1 MCFTAIIK
9 STKLMGIYMYKK
21 SKWATEII
29 KYQDSEGKW
38 GYFHTLSK
46 DSKSPYTTEKALKRL
61 EILGYTIK
69 DDCIQKAVSY
79 MNDCL
84 LGVKEIPDRQE
95 KIADWNVFTSLIL
108 ATWIRRF
115 TKDNSNANNVA
126 KNWSNIITVAFEDGK
141 YNHQKYINAYLNIWG
156 MKPKG
161 GKLVDFVQFYIISIV
176 NGYLDKET
184 EQRFLEYIINRPKG
198 IYYTYE
204 KCINNLPFDFNSKNS
219 SWYLG
224 CIELLSEY
232 ETAKYQ
238 LQFVVE
244 WIKNNKLQN
253 GKWDMGQS
261 VKDGLYFPLS
271 DNWRKAEIRESDC
284 TYRISKLLMKLSI

>member
-1 MCFTAIIK
+1 
-9 STKLMGIYMYKK
+9 MYKN
-21 SKWATEII
+21 SKWAKQII
-29 KYQDSEGKW
+29 EWQDSEGKW
-38 GYFHTLSK
+38 GYFHTLYN
-46 DSKSPYTTEKALKRL
+46 DSQSPHTTEKALKRL
-61 EILGYTIK
+61 EILGYTIA

-84 LGVKEIPDRQE
+84 LGVKEIPDKPE
-95 KIADWNVFTSLIL
+95 KLADWNIFTSLML

-115 TKDNSNANNVA
+115 TKDNSAANSVA
-126 KNWSNIITVAFEDGK
+126 KKWANILTVAFEDGE
-141 YNHQKYINAYLNIWG
+141 YNHHKYINAYLDVWG

-161 GKLVDFVQFYIISIV
+161 GRLVDFVQFYIVSIV
-176 NGYLDKET
+176 NGYLDEET
-184 EQRFLEYIINRPKG
+184 EKRLLKYVINKPDG

-204 KCINNLPFDFNSKNS
+204 KCINVLPLDFTSKNA

-224 CIELLSEY
+224 CIELIAEY

-244 WIKNNKLQN
+244 WIKNNKNHN
-253 GKWDMGQS
+253 GNWDMGKS

-271 DNWRKAEIRESDC
+271 NDWRKSETREFDC
-284 TYRISKLLMKLSI
+284 TNRISKLLAKLII

>member
-1 MCFTAIIK
+1 
-9 STKLMGIYMYKK
+9 MYKN
-21 SKWATEII
+21 SKWANQII
-29 KYQDSEGKW
+29 ELQDSEGKW
-38 GYFHTLSK
+38 GYFHTLFN
-46 DSKSPYTTEKALKRL
+46 DSQFPYTTEKALKRL
-61 EILGYTIK
+61 EILGYTIA
-69 DDCIQKAVSY
+69 DDCIQKAVLY

-84 LGVKEIPDRQE
+84 LGVKQIPDKQE
-95 KIADWNVFTSLIL
+95 KLADWNIFTSLML

-115 TKDNSNANNVA
+115 TKDNPVANSVA
-126 KNWSNIITVAFEDGK
+126 KKWADIVTIAFEDEE
-141 YNHQKYINAYLNIWG
+141 YNHQKYITAYFDVWG

-161 GKLVDFVQFYIISIV
+161 GRLIDFVQFYIVSIV

-184 EQRFLEYIINRPKG
+184 EKRLLKYIINKPDG

-204 KCINNLPFDFNSKNS
+204 KCINVLPCAFTSKNA

-224 CIELLSEY
+224 CIELIAEY

-244 WIKNNKLQN
+244 WIKNNKGQN
-253 GKWDMGQS
+253 GKWDMGKS

-271 DNWRKAEIRESDC
+271 NDWRKSETREFDC
-284 TYRISKLLMKLSI
+284 TNRISKLLAKLNL